1 MAHQAEA
8 SNFSD
13 ELVSSFI
20 DIGITDAF
28 VVTGGAI
35 APFTNA
41 LAQQG
46 KIRTHYML
54 TEQSAAVAAEAYGFF
69 DGKPALL
76 VITSGPGVT
85 NALTGVAA
93 AWANSAPVIV
103 VSGQARSIDVVESKK
118 SNCRQ
123 IGSQHLRTDLL
134 VSSVVK
140 LFIEPLEPLD
150 PLQLVSNLYECAT
163 SNRMGPVWLSIPQD
177 IQRSFSPRSALKKYE
192 PAPRPLAEPKLL
204 TQIVEALRNS
214 QRPAFLL
221 GNGSRN
227 AMPALLRIAEK
238 FEAAILTTWPG
249 LDLLE
254 EDVKLY
260 VGRPGGIPSGWTPNL
275 VNENADVILIVGA
288 RLDLGQIAYNPQIF
302 AKNARVFRV
311 DIDIEEFSRIPERA
325 SWKNIQADSDSF
337 ASALELAATEC
348 VAVSK
353 AAWWQQIREW
363 DKAHLRVGEVH
374 QEILDGV
381 STYRVVEQ
389 LSRQY
394 AGNLVATGSSGTCI
408 EMVLQA
414 WRTSPDQRVINS
426 CGIGSMGFGIATAIG
441 VAVKKPGNLIL
452 CIESDGSLAMNLQD
466 LQTIWA
472 WKLPIHLVI
481 LDSQGYKSIN
491 LSQGRQ
497 RQVFHGN
504 DEETG
509 LFLPNFIS
517 ISEAIGF
524 PIRNIT
530 HESELEDGID
540 WLRSN
545 AGPSVLRIQVSA
557 TEEALPRL
565 VSRINSQGKMETPPM
580 AELFPEP

>member
-1 MAHQAEA
+1 MAHRVEA

-20 DIGITDAF
+20 DMGITDAF
-28 VVTGGAI
+28 VVTGGAV

-46 KIRTHYML
+46 KIKLHYML
-54 TEQSAAVAAEAYGFF
+54 TEQSAAVAAEAYGFL
-69 DGKPALL
+69 DGIPALL
-76 VITSGPGVT
+76 VVTSGPGVT

-103 VSGQARSIDVVESKK
+103 VSGQARSIDVIESMK
-118 SNCRQ
+118 SDCRQ

-134 VSSVVK
+134 VNSVVK

-150 PLQLVSNLYECAT
+150 PLQLASNLYECAT
-163 SNRMGPVWLSIPQD
+163 SNRMGPVWVSIPQD
-177 IQRSFSPRSALKKYE
+177 VQRSFSPRGALKKYE
-192 PAPRPLAEPKLL
+192 PAPIPITEPKLL

-227 AMPALLRIAEK
+227 ALPALLRVAEK
-238 FEAAILTTWPG
+238 FEVAVLTTWPG
-249 LDLLE
+249 LDLID
-254 EDVKLY
+254 EDEKLY

-302 AKNARVFRV
+302 AKNAQVFRV
-311 DIDIEEFSRIPERA
+311 DIDIEEFNRIPERT
-325 SWKNIQADSDSF
+325 SWQNIQADSRSF
-337 ASALELAATEC
+337 ANSLELAADGT
-348 VAVSK
+348 VAESK
-353 AAWWQQIREW
+353 FAWWEQIHKW
-363 DKAHLRVGEVH
+363 DKTHLSVGEVP
-374 QEILDGV
+374 QEIHDGV
-381 STYRVVEQ
+381 STYRVVHE

-394 AGNLVATGSSGTCI
+394 AGYLVATGSSGTCV
-408 EMVLQA
+408 EMALQA
-414 WRTSPDQRVINS
+414 WKTSRGQRVINS

-441 VAVKKPGNLIL
+441 VAVKKPGSPIL
-452 CIESDGSLAMNLQD
+452 AIESDGSLAMNLQD

-472 WKLPIHLVI
+472 WRLPIHLVI
-481 LDSQGYKSIN
+481 LDSRGYKSIN

-497 RQVFHGN
+497 HQVFHGN

-509 LFLPNFIS
+509 LFLPNLIS
-517 ISEAIGF
+517 ISEAIGY
-524 PIRNIT
+524 PTRNVSE
-530 HESELEDGID
+530 ESELESGVG

-545 AGPSVLRIQVSA
+545 PGPSVLRIQVSA

-565 VSRINSQGKMETPPM
+565 VSRINSEGKMETPPM